1 MMKMLKKWIA
11 GLVLAISTLP
21 AMAVLDTP
29 AQRAAFAADVAA
41 DPVLSQMQP
50 SSNAIYDIIA
60 AYKAPTSYVIW
71 RSQMTTE
78 ISRPAIVA
86 GASQLD
92 ALTVGKRDSLLWL
105 CAQTLDARN
114 PNVRTAIAD
123 LTGTQTTLKNAL
135 EAALRRNAN
144 RLEKLFSTG
153 TGTAVSPGTASVE
166 GELTYGDVLQAL
178 NW

>member
-1 MMKMLKKWIA
+1 MRKLIA
-11 GLVLAISTLP
+11 SLFVAIAALFSAPALAALN
-21 AMAVLDTP
+21 TP
-29 AQRAAFAADVAA
+29 EQRAAFAADVAA
-41 DPVLSQMQP
+41 DPVLSQLPP

-60 AYKAPTSYVIW
+60 AYKATTTYVIW

-86 GASQLD
+86 AASQLD

-105 CAQTLDARN
+105 CSQTLDARD
-114 PNVRTAIAD
+114 PNVRAAIVD

-135 EAALRRNAN
+135 EAAMRRNAN
-144 RLEKLFSTG
+144 RLERLFSTG
-153 TGTAVSPGTASVE
+153 AGTTLSPGTAAVE